1 MILTTNFTAYII
13 PYLVV
18 VSQSITCKLSS
29 SEIFST
35 SPVTATDL
43 QFKYTAQTAKIK
55 ERFDSLRVT
64 YKETT
69 QSGGLVSKDTSTLF
83 RPSIFIICSRWIA
96 IEKRYHS
103 FVTSGRLFNV
113 CNVVI
118 KEKNEMK

>member
-1 MILTTNFTAYII
+1 MILTTDFTAYII
-13 PYLVV
+13 HYLIVGI
-18 VSQSITCKLSS
+18 QRITSKLSS

-103 FVTSGRLFNV
+103 FVTCGRLFNV